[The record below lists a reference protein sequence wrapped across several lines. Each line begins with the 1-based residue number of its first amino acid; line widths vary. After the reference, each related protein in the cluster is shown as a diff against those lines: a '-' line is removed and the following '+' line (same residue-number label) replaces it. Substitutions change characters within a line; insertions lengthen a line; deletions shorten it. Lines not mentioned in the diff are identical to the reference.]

1 MNLKAYRLTSQE
13 EPTEEMLKELMTQ
26 VADSARQSSVN
37 AKQVLEKKMN
47 ETIALIQSQRN
58 VRCEE

>member
-1 MNLKAYRLTSQE
+1 MNIKAYRLTSQE

-58 VRCEE
+58 VCCEE